1 MNFPVLKNDTILRTI
16 RGEPTSYTPVW
27 VMRQAGRYLPEFQEV
42 RSKHDFFKV
51 CQTPELACEVTLQ
64 PIRRFNLDAAIIF
77 SDILVVPQAMGLKV
91 EMLPGQGP
99 TFTEPLESPA
109 DLIRVCA
116 DVDVNEKLKYVFEA
130 ITLTRHQLDGKCP
143 LIGFTGAPW
152 TLMSYMIEGKGS
164 QTISK
169 AKKWLY
175 CHPEDSHRLLQM
187 LTDVI
192 VRYLVG
198 QVAAGAQLLQV
209 FESHAGILNKSTFQR
224 FALPYIQQ
232 ISKRVKEDLVQQGLT
247 AVPMIIFAK
256 DAHYSLE
263 ELSMSDYEVVG
274 LDWTIEPS
282 QARMRVGQTI
292 TLQGNLDPC
301 QLYAS
306 RNDIVKAAEELID
319 KFGSERHIANLGHGI
334 YPDVQP
340 DHLQTFIDAVHNYS
354 SRP

>member
-1 MNFPVLKNDTILRTI
+1 MNFPALKNDIILRTI
-16 RGEPTSYTPVW
+16 RGEKTSYTPVW
-27 VMRQAGRYLPEFQEV
+27 VMRQAGRYLPEFLEL
-42 RSKHDFFKV
+42 RSKHDFFEI
-51 CQTPELACEVTLQ
+51 CQTPALACEATLQ

-77 SDILVVPQAMGLKV
+77 SDILVIPQAMGLTV

-99 TFTEPLESPA
+99 TFTEPLTSPS
-109 DLIRVCA
+109 DLTRVYA
-116 DVDVNEKLKYVFEA
+116 NIDVNEKLQYVFDA

-164 QTISK
+164 QTMSK
-169 AKKWLY
+169 AKKWLF
-175 CHPEDSHRLLQM
+175 CHPEDSHKLLQM

-192 VRYLVG
+192 VKYLVG

-209 FESHAGILNKSTFQR
+209 FESHAGILNKASFEK

-232 ISKRVKEDLVQQGLT
+232 ISKRVKEDLIQQNLST
-247 AVPMIIFAK
+247 VPMIIFAK
-256 DAHYSLE
+256 DAHYALE
-263 ELSMSDYEVVG
+263 ELSVCDYEVVG

-282 QARMRVGQTI
+282 QARLRVGKRI

-306 RNDIVKAAEELID
+306 PSEIVKAAEELVD
-319 KFGSERHIANLGHGI
+319 TFGSERHIANLGHGI
-334 YPDVQP
+334 YPDMKP
-340 DHLQTFIDAVHNYS
+340 DHLETFIEAVHKYS
-354 SRP
+354 SH